1 MEELRL
7 RLGFAAEK
15 LHVVNQER
23 IDAAQAVG
31 KRLLRLAG
39 ERGEEFIDVL
49 FGIHIHHR
57 GAAVAAQC
65 VASGVH
71 QVRFAEAGTA
81 VDEQRVAVGEEM
93 PAGDALG
100 GGEGFVVGRGGD
112 EVMKLVVAVKVAFKR
127 RGRGVALG
135 GRGTGKQ
142 LRRGGDFQLYFF
154 DALVA

>member
-1 MEELRL
+1 
-7 RLGFAAEK
+7 
-15 LHVVNQER
+15 
-23 IDAAQAVG
+23 
-31 KRLLRLAG
+31 
-39 ERGEEFIDVL
+39 
-49 FGIHIHHR
+49 
-57 GAAVAAQC
+57 
-65 VASGVH
+65 
-71 QVRFAEAGTA
+71 
-81 VDEQRVAVGEEM
+81 M

-100 GGEGFVVGRGGD
+100 GGEGFIVGRRGD